1 MALLTILLGSVVA
14 ICLGIILI
22 LITICHS
29 QKMDMEQMAK
39 PLVPPVKSW
48 ADAYYENADE

>member
-1 MALLTILLGSVVA
+1 MALLTILLGGVVA

-48 ADAYYENADE
+48 ADAYYENANE